1 MNSKSP
7 DAFIQLLAP
16 CAPGRLSSVWRAEA
30 ESEGVAGFYFNGL
43 YSPWTVI
50 ADAAFDFTRARKL
63 PETLRVWTNAFL
75 SESWEEAGEWRDDY
89 AIANRRE
96 TCVTQV
102 PAGAVALTASVD
114 VQDDRLIVE
123 VLDHI
128 RDE

>member
-1 MNSKSP
+1 M
-7 DAFIQLLAP
+7 
-16 CAPGRLSSVWRAEA
+16 
-30 ESEGVAGFYFNGL
+30 
-43 YSPWTVI
+43 I

-63 PETLRVWTNAFL
+63 PETLRVWTNAFQA
-75 SESWEEAGEWRDDY
+75 ESWEEAGELTDDY

-96 TCVTQV
+96 TCATQV
-102 PAGAVALTASVD
+102 PAGVVALTASVD